1 MFKHK
6 NGVCHKKLNT
16 DDYKGASDQFT
27 VWNKGVRKVLQDIVN
42 RRAKEK
48 VFLVRNRRSPHCES
62 FYYFIWE
69 YFKLG

>member
-48 VFLVRNRRSPHCES
+48 VFLIRNRN
-62 FYYFIWE
+62 
-69 YFKLG
+69 